1 MKTRELERN
10 FVQISFRGQIT
21 LPMNIRKQLKIK
33 QGDPLAVSVEEG
45 KIILSPV
52 AMTIIER
59 YSNDQLQ
66 EFQEASSMSSDE
78 ISEAK
83 KKWKI

>member
-66 EFQEASSMSSDE
+66 EFKEASSMSSDE